1 MISYLNSNCTVTF
14 PKNEK
19 DFIFSQRLQQ
29 KKICE
34 ARSSFEK
41 KNMEI
46 IFEITLS
53 PDESESKSVV
63 DSGFHS
69 LSVELGFLVPIL
81 TGIPDSLNCIADS
94 KAQNSGFLKHNF
106 HGFRNPYSLTL
117 CEVFL
122 QLRIFLLMILFSHM
136 NCPQIRSLCLLFE
149 APFEF

>member
-1 MISYLNSNCTVTF
+1 M
-14 PKNEK
+14 
-19 DFIFSQRLQQ
+19 
-29 KKICE
+29 KKTLFFLSASSRKKFVKQE
-34 ARSSFEK
+34 ALSKK

-53 PDESESKSVV
+53 PDESESKSVL

-122 QLRIFLLMILFSHM
+122 
-136 NCPQIRSLCLLFE
+136 
-149 APFEF
+149 